1 MKPMMFYLPDCWLCL
16 QGCVALRTIED
27 ISNEVGLAGVTSDTA
42 VMPVF
47 MCSLKALPRKFVVS
61 VDLSHGQGPKL
72 VKMYS

>member
-16 QGCVALRTIED
+16 QGCVASRTIED
-27 ISNEVGLAGVTSDTA
+27 VFNEVGSAGVASDTA
-42 VMPVF
+42 GMPVLTS
-47 MCSLKALPRKFVVS
+47 SLNALPRKFVVS